1 MEENNDKKI
10 FVPRSEDSIRRES
23 VRINSMKEQLEWI
36 KRQIEYATF
45 TDRYK
50 LRKEMKKGEIYEIDF
65 GVNVNAEFS
74 NRHYGVVLKDSSEYD
89 PLVMVC
95 PIKTNKHGAHPA
107 SDIDLGIIKE
117 LSDVHPSLA
126 VINQIRTID
135 KVRIYSKNAIA
146 SSNFEDNKIV
156 TLEPN
161 KVEMILTA
169 YLNLIRFGSI
179 H

>member
-1 MEENNDKKI
+1 MENNEKRL
-10 FVPRSEDSIRRES
+10 FVPRSEDSKRKDA

-45 TDRYK
+45 TDQYK
-50 LRKEMKKGEIYEIDF
+50 LRKEMHKGEIYEIDF

-95 PIKTNKHGAHPA
+95 PIKSNKHGAHPA

-126 VINQIRTID
+126 VINQVRTID

-146 SSNFEDNKIV
+146 SNNLDEDKIIE
-156 TLEPN
+156 LEPR
-161 KVEMILTA
+161 KVDMILTA
-169 YLNLIRFGSI
+169 YINLIKYGSI